1 MSQPSIPFIYGI
13 RTILEA
19 LEADQDIQKAYLLKG
34 ASSPLFKDLEQALR
48 KARVPISYVPTERLY
63 RFTQANHQG
72 AVAEIAP
79 IPFADFEES
88 VEKIIAK
95 SDHTPLILL
104 LDGLTDVRNFGAV
117 LRTAESSGVDL
128 VVLPQQGMAP
138 LNRDAIK
145 TSQGAAFSIPMAKVA
160 HIKDAVMYLQSSG
173 ITVFAATEKSDTSLY
188 ESDLTRGIGVIMG
201 SEERGINPSV
211 LKMVDHSISLP
222 QRGQIASLNVSVAC
236 GVILYEVLRQ
246 RKLY

>member
-19 LEADQDIQKAYLLKG
+19 LVAKQDLQKAYLLKG
-34 ASSPLFKDLEQALR
+34 ASGPLFKELEQELR
-48 KARVPISYVPTERLY
+48 KAKIQISYVPAERLQ
-63 RFTQANHQG
+63 RFTTANHQG

-79 IPFADFEES
+79 IPFASFEDS
-88 VEKIIAK
+88 VELLIEQK
-95 SDHTPLILL
+95 SAPLILL

-128 VVLPQQGMAP
+128 VVIPQQGMAP

-145 TSQGAAFSIPMAKVA
+145 TSQGAAFSVPIAKVA
-160 HIKDAVMYLQSSG
+160 HLKDAVMYLKSSG
-173 ITVFAATEKSDTSLY
+173 IKVIAASEKSETSLY
-188 ESDLTRGIGVIMG
+188 DSDLTEAIALIMG
-201 SEERGINPSV
+201 SEERGVNPSV
-211 LKMVDHSISLP
+211 LKMVDDTLSLP
-222 QRGQIASLNVSVAC
+222 QLGQIASLNVSVAC
-236 GVILYEVLRQ
+236 GVMLYEAIRQ

>member
-34 ASSPLFKDLEQALR
+34 GASALFKDLEQSLR
-48 KARVPISYVPTERLY
+48 KAKVPISYVPTERLQ

-88 VEKIIAK
+88 VERIIANAK
-95 SDHTPLILL
+95 IAPLILL

-138 LNRDAIK
+138 LNKDAIK
-145 TSQGAAFSIPMAKVA
+145 TSQGAAFSIPMAKGS
-160 HIKDAVMYLQSSG
+160 HIKDAVRYLQSSG
-173 ITVFAATEKSDTSLY
+173 IKVFAASEKSETSLY
-188 ESDLTRGIGVIMG
+188 ESNLTEGIGIILG

-211 LKMVDHSISLP
+211 LKMVDHSICLP

>member
-1 MSQPSIPFIYGI
+1 MSEPSIPFIYGI

-19 LEADQDIQKAYLLKG
+19 LEANQDVQKAYLLKG
-34 ASSPLFKDLEQALR
+34 ASGPLFKELEQALR
-48 KARVPISYVPTERLY
+48 KAKVPLSYVPSERLQ
-63 RFTQANHQG
+63 RFTQSNHQG

-88 VEKIIAK
+88 VERILTNAP
-95 SDHTPLILL
+95 HPPLILL

-145 TSQGAAFSIPMAKVA
+145 TSQGAAFSIRMAKVA

-173 ITVFAATEKSDTSLY
+173 VTVFAASEKAETSLY
-188 ESDLTRGIGVIMG
+188 DCDFSGSVAIIMG
-201 SEERGINPSV
+201 SEERGVNPSV
-211 LKMVDHSISLP
+211 LKMVDHCISIP

-236 GVILYEVLRQ
+236 GVVLYEVIRQ

>member
-34 ASSPLFKDLEQALR
+34 GASALFKDLEQSLR
-48 KARVPISYVPTERLY
+48 KAKVPISYVPTERLQ

-88 VEKIIAK
+88 VERIIANAK
-95 SDHTPLILL
+95 IAPVILL

-138 LNRDAIK
+138 LNKDAIK
-145 TSQGAAFSIPMAKVA
+145 TSQGAAFSIPMAKVS
-160 HIKDAVMYLQSSG
+160 HIKDAV
-173 ITVFAATEKSDTSLY
+173 
-188 ESDLTRGIGVIMG
+188 R
-201 SEERGINPSV
+201 
-211 LKMVDHSISLP
+211 
-222 QRGQIASLNVSVAC
+222 
-236 GVILYEVLRQ
+236 
-246 RKLY
+246 

>member
-34 ASSPLFKDLEQALR
+34 GASPLFKDLEQSLR
-48 KARVPISYVPTERLY
+48 KAKVPISYVPTERLQ

-88 VEKIIAK
+88 VERIIANAK
-95 SDHTPLILL
+95 IAPLILL

-138 LNRDAIK
+138 LNKDAIK
-145 TSQGAAFSIPMAKVA
+145 TSQGAAFSIPMAKVS
-160 HIKDAVMYLQSSG
+160 HIKDAVRYLQSSG
-173 ITVFAATEKSDTSLY
+173 IKVFAASEKSETSLY
-188 ESDLTRGIGVIMG
+188 ESNLTEGIGIILG

-211 LKMVDHSISLP
+211 LKLVDHSICLP

>member
-34 ASSPLFKDLEQALR
+34 GTSPLFKDLEQSLR
-48 KARVPISYVPTERLY
+48 KAKVPVSYVPTERLH

-88 VEKIIAK
+88 VERILSNAKIA
-95 SDHTPLILL
+95 PLILL

-160 HIKDAVMYLQSSG
+160 HIKDAVRYLQSSG
-173 ITVFAATEKSDTSLY
+173 IKVFAASEKSEISLY
-188 ESDLTRGIGVIMG
+188 ASDLTEGIAIILG

-211 LKMVDHSISLP
+211 LKMVDHSICLP